1 MFGKAFSLLLL
12 DVFLS
17 SFVISNKA
25 SSYRYSVFMVLN
37 GKAFPS
43 LPAFAALPR
52 FILYLSLSALLFK
65 RISPAATC
73 FPKASRLSII
83 GRMCL
88 YRRVRDGY
96 GCFPLPHHHRTYS
109 SLKANKRLTHKTLLT
124 PLRKEVIQPHL
135 PIRLPCYD
143 FTPVTDPAV
152 DCSLLRWV
160 TGFGRYRLPWCDGR
174 CVQDPG
180 TYSPQHADLRLLAIP
195 ASCGRVAGHSPNW
208 DVFYRFC
215 STLQSR
221 FPLFTPL

>member
-1 MFGKAFSLLLL
+1 
-12 DVFLS
+12 
-17 SFVISNKA
+17 
-25 SSYRYSVFMVLN
+25 MVLN
-37 GKAFPS
+37 GKALPS
-43 LPAFAALPR
+43 LQAFAVLPR

-208 DVFYRFC
+208 DVFYRIC
-215 STLQSR
+215 STSRSR

>member
-1 MFGKAFSLLLL
+1 
-12 DVFLS
+12 
-17 SFVISNKA
+17 
-25 SSYRYSVFMVLN
+25 MVLN

-43 LPAFAALPR
+43 LTAFAALPR

-109 SLKANKRLTHKTLLT
+109 FLKANKRLTHKTLLT

-143 FTPVTDPAV
+143 FTPVTGPAV
-152 DCSLLRWV
+152 DCSLLTVGSQASGV
-160 TGFGRYRLPWCDGR
+160 TGSHGVTGGVYKTRELIHRSMLICD
-174 CVQDPG
+174 
-180 TYSPQHADLRLLAIP
+180 Y
-195 ASCGRVAGHSPNW
+195 
-208 DVFYRFC
+208 
-215 STLQSR
+215 
-221 FPLFTPL
+221 